1 MSRIFTSTI
10 IFSTSVLCLCCS
22 SRGAENQTSS
32 SEAETK
38 MMMQLIDS
46 MLNASSKPTLAMD
59 PNAKADPNAPT
70 TKKDG
75 EFDRNLRRL
84 DRLSKNEVQEW
95 SENNG
100 DNKLDLAKAV
110 NKQVENEL
118 KFLRKI
124 AREEGCGK
132 TADAINRLLLLRKK
146 RFTQYSKETETT
158 GTRRNR
164 ITEGSERVEGIE
176 PVRGSSGRDSDLEGM
191 SREERRR
198 AWEERRREE
207 RDRRLQERNERRRSQ
222 QVTEYPMTNP

>member
-1 MSRIFTSTI
+1 MSRIFTTTI
-10 IFSTSVLCLCCS
+10 IFSTSVLCLFCS

-32 SEAETK
+32 SEAESK
-38 MMMQLIDS
+38 MMMKLIDS
-46 MLNASSKPTLAMD
+46 MQNTSSKPNLAMD
-59 PNAKADPNAPT
+59 PNAKADPNEQK

-75 EFDRNLRRL
+75 ELDRNFRRL

-95 SENNG
+95 TENNG

-132 TADAINRLLLLRKK
+132 TADAINRLLLMRKE
-146 RFTQYSKETETT
+146 RLTQYSKETENTD
-158 GTRRNR
+158 TRRRR
-164 ITEGSERVEGIE
+164 ITERTERVEGIE
-176 PVRGSSGRDSDLEGM
+176 PVRGSRGRDSDLEGM
-191 SREERRR
+191 DREERRR
-198 AWEERRREE
+198 AWEERRRAE

-222 QVTEYPMTNP
+222 QTTEYPMSNP